1 MTMWPFAKRPSKEAL
16 QGHKRVSVYGMR
28 FVIRRINPF
37 LDFPADKMPSIFAD
51 HVSRR
56 EFDPAKAG
64 PLDIRRVRE
73 DLSRV
78 IRAGVIDP
86 PLTETGAE
94 GITVDDLDRM
104 PGLLNALYAEI
115 IGHSLNMFRGL
126 RGVFFSIRL
135 KLWLSTLWRNDTA
148 KSPPTSPSPVEASP

>member
-1 MTMWPFAKRPSKEAL
+1 
-16 QGHKRVSVYGMR
+16 
-28 FVIRRINPF
+28 
-37 LDFPADKMPSIFAD
+37 
-51 HVSRR
+51 
-56 EFDPAKAG
+56 
-64 PLDIRRVRE
+64 
-73 DLSRV
+73 
-78 IRAGVIDP
+78 
-86 PLTETGAE
+86 
-94 GITVDDLDRM
+94 VDDLDRM